1 MNCALVS
8 RYLDAYVDQE
18 LDPGTQLE
26 VERHIDVCADCQ
38 EQVAFGRAMKE
49 HVRSA
54 VSEVHA
60 PVGLAERIR
69 GSLDEA
75 EREAQPAPLV
85 RIAPM
90 RLRHAIPLAGAA
102 AVLMVASFALS
113 SSQGPTAQ
121 PSPDPT
127 RRDAIPSPPPLSAV
141 SAAAAVPIFEDV
153 VRVHASDLP
162 ADVGGTQP
170 QEVTRWFRNKV
181 SFPVRPARFERQDA
195 RLLGARLSNVRE
207 QQAAALYY
215 DVGGNRV
222 TVVVFG
228 QTRGPLDDG
237 LRRTRLMGREVR
249 YRQVHG
255 YTVPVRE
262 QEGLT
267 YAFTGDL
274 DRQSLLRLAATA
286 QVQH

>member
-1 MNCALVS
+1 MNCRLAQ
-8 RYLDAYVDQE
+8 RYLDAYVDHE
-18 LDPGTQLE
+18 LDPGTQLD
-26 VERHIDVCADCQ
+26 VERHVDVCAQCQ
-38 EQVAFGRAMKE
+38 EEIAFARAMKE
-49 HVRSA
+49 HVRGAVGSA
-54 VSEVHA
+54 QA
-60 PVGLAERIR
+60 PVGLADRIR
-69 GSLDEA
+69 SSLDEV
-75 EREAQPAPLV
+75 ESETRPAPLV
-85 RIAPM
+85 SIAPM
-90 RLRHAIPLAGAA
+90 RLRHAIPLAAAA
-102 AVLMVASFALS
+102 AVLMVGSFALS
-113 SSQGPTAQ
+113 PSSPQPKAAQ
-121 PSPDPT
+121 S
-127 RRDAIPSPPPLSAV
+127 RRPVAAPMRAAT
-141 SAAAAVPIFEDV
+141 SAATIPIFEDV

-181 SFPVRPARFERQDA
+181 SFPVRPARFERRDA

-228 QTRGPLDDG
+228 PADRHLDQG
-237 LRRTRLMGREVR
+237 LSRARLLGREVR
-249 YRQVHG
+249 YRQVRG

>member
-1 MNCALVS
+1 MNCALVQ
-8 RYLDAYVDQE
+8 RYVDAYVDQE
-18 LDPGTQLE
+18 LDPGTQFE
-26 VERHIDVCADCQ
+26 VERHVDVCAECQ
-38 EQVAFGRAMKE
+38 EQITFARAMKE

-54 VSEVHA
+54 VSSTRA
-60 PVGLAERIR
+60 PIDLAARIR
-69 GSLDEA
+69 GSLDDA
-75 EREAQPAPLV
+75 EREAQPAPLI

-102 AVLMVASFALS
+102 AVLMAASFALS
-113 SSQGPTAQ
+113 
-121 PSPDPT
+121 PSAAELAAEAPAVLPKGA
-127 RRDAIPSPPPLSAV
+127 RDASIQSATTI
-141 SAAAAVPIFEDV
+141 PIFEDV
-153 VRVHASDLP
+153 LRVHANDLP

-181 SFPVRPARFERQDA
+181 SFPVRPARFERRDA

-228 QTRGPLDDG
+228 QPDRRMHDG
-237 LRRTRLMGREVR
+237 LSRARFLGREVR
-249 YRQVHG
+249 YRQVRG

-274 DRQSLLRLAATA
+274 DRQSLLQLAATA
-286 QVQH
+286 HVQH

>member
-1 MNCALVS
+1 MNCHLAQ
-8 RYLDAYVDQE
+8 RYLDAYVDHE
-18 LDPGTQLE
+18 LDPGTQLD
-26 VERHIDVCADCQ
+26 VERHVDVCALCQ
-38 EQVAFGRAMKE
+38 EEVAFARAMKE
-49 HVRSA
+49 QVRGA
-54 VSEVHA
+54 VSSAHA
-60 PVGLAERIR
+60 PVGLADRIR
-69 GSLDEA
+69 SSLDEA
-75 EREAQPAPLV
+75 EAEARPTPLV
-85 RIAPM
+85 SIAPM
-90 RLRHAIPLAGAA
+90 RLRHALPLAAAA

-113 SSQGPTAQ
+113 PSATAPAEQ
-121 PSPDPT
+121 ATARVQAAS
-127 RRDAIPSPPPLSAV
+127 
-141 SAAAAVPIFEDV
+141 SAATIPIFEDV

-181 SFPVRPARFERQDA
+181 SFPVRPARFDRGDA

-228 QTRGPLDDG
+228 PADHRLEQG
-237 LRRTRLMGREVR
+237 LSRARLLGREVR
-249 YRQVHG
+249 YRQVRG